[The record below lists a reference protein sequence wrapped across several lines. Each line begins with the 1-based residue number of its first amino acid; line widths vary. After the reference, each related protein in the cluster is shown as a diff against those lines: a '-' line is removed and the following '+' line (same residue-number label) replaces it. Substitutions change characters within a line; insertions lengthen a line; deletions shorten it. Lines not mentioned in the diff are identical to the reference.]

1 MRLSHVIFVSPF
13 ELGISRKKLRT
24 LVENQTFRM
33 EKQLGQVNKSPSTWV
48 TEEEDKILQICRIYV
63 EVGECL
69 VPLVMTQCT
78 DAQIVSILEVPPTQR
93 ILRPQSFGDAF
104 LAWRIDYPS

>member
-1 MRLSHVIFVSPF
+1 
-13 ELGISRKKLRT
+13 
-24 LVENQTFRM
+24 M